1 MKNFTFL
8 FLIIFIYS
16 CSTKKNSFLN
26 REYHKLN
33 SKYNVLFNGYEA
45 LEIGKEVL
53 YQNKTEN
60 FYEILDIEPITIKN
74 EEYDKSSLIPSFKV
88 AEEKAV
94 KTIQKH
100 SMRINGIQK
109 NSQIA
114 KAYLLLGKAR
124 YYDRRFFPAMEAFNF
139 LLEQYSNEEVFVEAK
154 IWREKTN
161 LRLSNNNLA
170 LKNLLSLSKDLK
182 SSSKFNSLLNSTIS
196 QGFLNLKNIDSA
208 IVYLNK
214 AIKSERNFK
223 VNSRLTFIQAQLY
236 ENLGMK
242 DSIKVVL
249 ADLIDKK
256 RRIPK
261 EIWIQSKIK
270 LISYE
275 DKKGTEKEIIKLKNL
290 TEDIENE
297 NFKHFIFRA
306 LALLN
311 KKKSKDSLYV
321 YFLNRSLESLG
332 IDNQTRK
339 LNFRDLAD
347 YFFINNNFI
356 KTGNFLDSLIK
367 YESRNLNKNK
377 LKREKKGIQ
386 LVIDNENLI
395 KNIDS
400 IIYISN
406 LDYED
411 QKLFFKTALIKESM
425 STKQSNLN
433 FKLNEDFYFY
443 NSRLVTL
450 GKNYFLDYWGDRP
463 NTDNWN
469 NYELIKNIK
478 PNSKIAKNFNNEIS
492 FSKKIDE
499 MIKKI
504 PKDSLKLKKLIIDKN
519 KSYLELGKIYKEKFN
534 NYKLSSFNLKKLL
547 KNNPTQ
553 IQKVDALYQ
562 LFSISLQRNDNEKE
576 EYKNLILNDFP
587 NSMYA
592 SIIKNKNYEI
602 SDQKKIY
609 NRVVNLFNQQKFEDV
624 IKSGQ
629 EALQFLIGSEYFS
642 KMELLIA
649 NSLGRIEGVKSWRN
663 HLTQII
669 KKLPSSEEAKHAKKI
684 IKMLDAKEE
693 EKIKYLKY
701 KWVFK
706 FIKSDDRIENL
717 KIKFEDYIKK
727 NKNLKWK
734 VSKDIFDRKHIFLT
748 IHLNQYI
755 TTKTM
760 QRTLLDINF
769 NSLPNN
775 FVLLKSEYLK
785 MQLNKTIDIKT
796 KINLR

>member
-1 MKNFTFL
+1 LKNFTFL

>member
-1 MKNFTFL
+1 MKNLTFL

-16 CSTKKNSFLN
+16 CSTKKDSFLN

-60 FYEILDIEPITIKN
+60 FYKILEIEPIKIKN
-74 EEYDKSSLIPSFKV
+74 EDYEKSSLIPSFKV

-100 SMRINGIQK
+100 SMRINGIQR

-161 LRLSNNNLA
+161 LRLFNNNLA

-182 SSSKFNSLLNSTIS
+182 SSSKFNSLLNSSIS

-214 AIKSERNFK
+214 AIKSERNLK

-242 DSIKVVL
+242 DSIKDVL

-256 RRIPK
+256 RRTPK

-275 DKKGTEKEIIKLKNL
+275 DKKGSDKEITKLKNL

-297 NFKHFIFRA
+297 NFKHFIFRT

-311 KKKSKDSLYV
+311 KKKLKDSLYV
-321 YFLNRSLESLG
+321 NFLNQSLESAS

-377 LKREKKGIQ
+377 LIREKKGIQ

-406 LDYED
+406 LNYED
-411 QKLFFKTALIKESM
+411 QKLFFKTALIKESV
-425 STKQSNLN
+425 SAKENNLD

-450 GKNYFLDYWGDRP
+450 GKNYFIDYWGNRP

-478 PNSKIAKNFNNEIS
+478 PNIKIDKSFNNDIS
-492 FSKKIDE
+492 FSKKVDE
-499 MIKKI
+499 MIKNI
-504 PKDSLKLKKLIIDKN
+504 PKDSLELKKLIINKN
-519 KSYLELGKIYKEKFN
+519 KSYLELGKIYKEKFK
-534 NYKLSSFNLKKLL
+534 NYKLSSYNLKKLL

-587 NSMYA
+587 NSIYA
-592 SIIKNKNYEI
+592 SIINKKNFKNYEI

-609 NRVVNLFNQQKFEDV
+609 KRAVILFNEQKFEDV

-629 EALQFLIGSEYFS
+629 ESLPFLIGSEYFS

-649 NSLGRIEGVKSWRN
+649 NSFGRIDGVKSWRN
-663 HLTQII
+663 YLTQII
-669 KKLPSSEEAKHAKKI
+669 DKSPNSKEAKHAEKI
-684 IKMLDAKEE
+684 IKMLEAKEG

-706 FIKSDDRIENL
+706 FLKSDDRIENL

-734 VSKDIFDRKHIFLT
+734 VSKDIFDRENIFLI
-748 IHLNQYI
+748 IHLNQNI
-755 TTKTM
+755 TIKTM
-760 QRTLLDINF
+760 QRVLLDINF
-769 NSLPNN
+769 DSLPNN
-775 FVLLKSEYLK
+775 FVLLKSDYLK
-785 MQLNKTIDIKT
+785 MQLNKTIDIT
-796 KINLR
+796 N

>member
-8 FLIIFIYS
+8 LLIIFIYA
-16 CSTKKNSFLN
+16 CSTKKDSFLN

-60 FYEILDIEPITIKN
+60 FYKILEIEPIKIKD
-74 EEYDKSSLIPSFKV
+74 EDYEKSSLIPSFKV

-100 SMRINGIQK
+100 SMRINGIQR

-139 LLEQYSNEEVFVEAK
+139 LLEQYSNEEVFLEAK

-182 SSSKFNSLLNSTIS
+182 SSSKFNSLLNSSIS

-214 AIKSERNFK
+214 AIKSERNLK

-242 DSIKVVL
+242 DSMKVVL

-275 DKKGTEKEIIKLKNL
+275 DKKGSDKEITKLKNL

-297 NFKHFIFRA
+297 NFKHFIFRT

-311 KKKSKDSLYV
+311 KKKLKDSLYV
-321 YFLNRSLESLG
+321 NFLNQSLESAS

-377 LKREKKGIQ
+377 LIREKKGIQ

-411 QKLFFKTALIKESM
+411 QKLFFKSELMKESV
-425 STKQSNLN
+425 SAKENNLD
-433 FKLNEDFYFY
+433 FKMNEDFYFY

-450 GKNYFLDYWGDRP
+450 GKNYFLDYWGNRP

-478 PNSKIAKNFNNEIS
+478 PNIKIDKGFNNDIS
-492 FSKKIDE
+492 FSKKVDE
-499 MIKKI
+499 MIKNI
-504 PKDSLKLKKLIIDKN
+504 PKDSLELKKLIIDKN
-519 KSYLELGKIYKEKFN
+519 KSYLELGKIYKEKFK
-534 NYKLSSFNLKKLL
+534 NYKLSSYNLKKLL

-587 NSMYA
+587 NSIYA
-592 SIIKNKNYEI
+592 SIIKNKNFKNYEI

-609 NRVVNLFNQQKFEDV
+609 KRALILFKQQKFEDV

-629 EALQFLIGSEYFS
+629 ESLPFLIGSEYFS

-649 NSLGRIEGVKSWRN
+649 NSFGRIDGVKSWRN
-663 HLTQII
+663 RLAQI
-669 KKLPSSEEAKHAKKI
+669 KEKSPNSEEAKHAGEI
-684 IKMLDAKEE
+684 IKMLNSKEE

-706 FIKSDDRIENL
+706 FLKSDDRIENL

-734 VSKDIFDRKHIFLT
+734 VSKDIFDRENIFLI
-748 IHLNQYI
+748 IHLNQNI
-755 TTKTM
+755 TIKTM
-760 QRTLLDINF
+760 QRVLLDINF
-769 NSLPNN
+769 DSLPNN
-775 FVLLKSEYLK
+775 FVLLKSDYLK
-785 MQLNKTIDIKT
+785 MQLNKTIDIT
-796 KINLR
+796 N

>member
-1 MKNFTFL
+1 MKNLTFL